1 MRVGTDIS
9 DWIITPIEN
18 YLSGRSQDAVFDLY
32 YQGLTFQNIARDHRE
47 DELAMAIRPY
57 VMEYILYPENRI
69 YRLGKAYMVT
79 SLISKSMEICD
90 NWARMT
96 GRINWIEF
104 IDKHASLIHQEL
116 CYENKC
122 MVILSHLSRKGYQE
136 DWDSL
141 YVVVKKKL
149 KDKEVRKDSERL
161 ELYAFFMAVI
171 MIERSKMTIP
181 DKNKQL
187 VLLERKWSVI
197 SYLYSLVLN
206 RIVGTKYT
214 KYVQLAAQTR
224 SNKSRTE
231 YGHFY
236 TLKFIKNY
244 TRVTSKLTQRKGN
257 PLFK

>member
-171 MIERSKMTIP
+171 INWFCWRG
-181 DKNKQL
+181 NG
-187 VLLERKWSVI
+187 V
-197 SYLYSLVLN
+197 SLV
-206 RIVGTKYT
+206 TCT
-214 KYVQLAAQTR
+214 
-224 SNKSRTE
+224 
-231 YGHFY
+231 H
-236 TLKFIKNY
+236 
-244 TRVTSKLTQRKGN
+244 
-257 PLFK
+257 LF